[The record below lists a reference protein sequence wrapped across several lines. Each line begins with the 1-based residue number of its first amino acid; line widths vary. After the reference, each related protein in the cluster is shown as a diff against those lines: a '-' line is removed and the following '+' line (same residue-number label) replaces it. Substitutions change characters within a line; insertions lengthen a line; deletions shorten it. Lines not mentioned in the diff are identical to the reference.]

1 MRNLTSL
8 AKSIVSWSKHEK
20 EHPFKATLFINDKY
34 KVRTYADYV
43 ANEVAKEL
51 KIRTTVREIKA
62 SQLCDGRELNVS
74 LFDVLAIETKNSED
88 VFPQLGLLLITDLEA
103 CEKELG
109 RELTQAD
116 LNVFYGICRRE
127 EHPSVNLVLDNWIV
141 VLTGKSHDKCS
152 VDEKECLEAIVSDIA
167 GYAERNEVDD
177 AAQEEIEIY
186 DAILLSQEPVGDI
199 ELCDALGRIEALA
212 EAGNAQAEYILARH
226 NDDRKLLIR
235 SAEHGYADAQYKLGE
250 WYRKPEHNDDVRGNI
265 EEAVKW
271 FKKAAEQGHK
281 EAADGLEY
289 LINQYGIKI

>member
-8 AKSIVSWSKHEK
+8 AKSIVSWNKHEK
-20 EHPFKATLFINDKY
+20 EHPFKAALFIDDKY

-43 ANEVAKEL
+43 ADEVANEL
-51 KIRTTVREIKA
+51 KIRTTVREVKA

-74 LFDVLAIETKNSED
+74 LFDALAIETKNSED

-116 LNVFYGICRRE
+116 LNVFYSICKRE
-127 EHPSVNLVLDNWIV
+127 EHPSVDVVLDNWIV

-152 VDEKECLEAIVSDIA
+152 ADEKECMYAIVSDIA
-167 GYAERNEVDD
+167 CYAERYEVDD

-212 EAGNAQAEYILARH
+212 EAGNAQAEYILAWH
-226 NDDRKLLIR
+226 NDDRDLLIR
-235 SAEHGYADAQYKLGE
+235 SAVHGYADAQYKLGE
-250 WYRKPEHNDDVRGNI
+250 WYRKQEHNNDVRGNI
-265 EEAVKW
+265 EEAAKW

-281 EAADGLEY
+281 KATDGLEY
-289 LINQYGIKI
+289 LINQYGVKI

>member
-8 AKSIVSWSKHEK
+8 AKSIVSWSKHEN
-20 EHPFKATLFINDKY
+20 EHPFKAALFIDDKY
-34 KVRTYADYV
+34 KVRTYVDYV

-51 KIRTTVREIKA
+51 KVRTSVREIKA

-74 LFDVLAIETKNSED
+74 LFDALAIETKNSED

-103 CEKELG
+103 CEKELKH
-109 RELTQAD
+109 ELTQAD
-116 LNVFYGICRRE
+116 LNVFYSLCKRK
-127 EHPSVNLVLDNWIV
+127 EHPSVDLVLDNWIV
-141 VLTGKSHDKCS
+141 ILTGKSLDKCS
-152 VDEKECLEAIVSDIA
+152 ADEKDCLETIVSDIA
-167 GYAERNEVDD
+167 GYVERYEVDD
-177 AAQEEIEIY
+177 AAQEELEIY
-186 DAILLSQEPVGDI
+186 DAILLTQEPVEGI
-199 ELCDALGRIEALA
+199 ALCDALGRIEALA
-212 EAGNAQAEYILARH
+212 EAGNAQAEYILARN

-235 SAEHGYADAQYKLGE
+235 SAEHGYVDAQYKLGE

-265 EEAVKW
+265 EEAAKW